1 VVLVLVLT
9 HLPVLHHYLGN
20 NAHCCWLPI
29 LQTQDSSPRN
39 PFVLIEMAK
48 EWSTSHTH
56 SPSISLSLTH
66 TCTYIHTYIHTY
78 IQTYTHIP
86 IPHIFKRV

>member
-1 VVLVLVLT
+1 VVLVLVLAR
-9 HLPVLHHYLGN
+9 LPILHHYLGN

-48 EWSTSHTH
+48 EWSMSHTH
-56 SPSISLSLTH
+56 TLPLSLCHSHTH
-66 TCTYIHTYIHTY
+66 AHTY

-86 IPHIFKRV
+86 IPYIFKQV